1 MTKPISHY
9 KIFEGTTLCT
19 PAPFPIQFLVV
30 WHRHSEKPFSERV
43 RNVKHSRNVNM
54 NETFLKRNKETSRPW
69 NRANPDQ
76 GQMEQSGDVTTFY
89 LYFWPHFQIYFW
101 PQFHFYLEPPFCI
114 YSWPLFHLYFNLIF
128 VYIFVHF
135 FIYIFELSN
144 QPTNQSKT
152 KQSNQSNYQKNQT
165 KESSGK

>member
-1 MTKPISHY
+1 
-9 KIFEGTTLCT
+9 
-19 PAPFPIQFLVV
+19 
-30 WHRHSEKPFSERV
+30 
-43 RNVKHSRNVNM
+43 M

-89 LYFWPHFQIYFW
+89 LYMFLTTFLDIFFDHIFRYIFDHIFFFITSHRFVYILGHFSIY
-101 PQFHFYLEPPFCI
+101 I
-114 YSWPLFHLYFNLIF
+114 FNLIF

-135 FIYIFELSN
+135 FIYIFELSD
-144 QPTNQSKT
+144 QPNNQSKT
-152 KQSNQSNYQKNQT
+152 KQSNYQKNQT